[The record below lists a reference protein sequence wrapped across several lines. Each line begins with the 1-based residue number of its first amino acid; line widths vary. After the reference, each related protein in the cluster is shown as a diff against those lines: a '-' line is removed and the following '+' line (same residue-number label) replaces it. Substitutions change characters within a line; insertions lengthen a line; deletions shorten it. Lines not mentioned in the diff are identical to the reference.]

1 MVDKQKVEIAVRMLL
16 EAVGE
21 DPEREGLIK
30 TPERV
35 DRSLRF
41 LTRGYHQKLEEVVN
55 DALFEAESDDMVI
68 VRDIEFFS
76 MCEHHMLPFF
86 GKCHVGYIPKK
97 KIIGVSKIA
106 RIVDMFARRLQV
118 QERLTKE
125 IAHAIYDILDA
136 EGVGVVIDAR
146 HLCMQMRGVE
156 KQNSSMTT
164 SAVLGSFRND
174 EKVRQEFLS
183 LIK

>member
-1 MVDKQKVEIAVRMLL
+1 MDFQKNIRDIIVEL
-16 EAVGE
+16 GE
-21 DPEREGLIK
+21 DPEREGLVK

-35 DRSLRF
+35 ERSLRF
-41 LTRGYHQKLEEVVN
+41 LTRGYHQNLEEVVN
-55 DALFEAESDDMVI
+55 GALFEAESDDMVI
-68 VRDIEFFS
+68 VRNIEFFS

-86 GKCHVGYIPKK
+86 GKCHVGYIPGK

-125 IAHAIYDILDA
+125 ISHALMDILDA
-136 EGVGVVIDAR
+136 EGVGVVIDAQ

-156 KQNSSMTT
+156 KQNSVMTT
-164 SAVLGSFRND
+164 SSMLGSFRRELATRN
-174 EKVRQEFLS
+174 EFTR
-183 LIK
+183 LIR

>member
-1 MVDKQKVEIAVRMLL
+1 MDVQKNIHDILVEL
-16 EAVGE
+16 GE
-21 DPEREGLIK
+21 DPEREGLVK

-35 DRSLRF
+35 ERSLRF
-41 LTRGYHQKLEEVVN
+41 LTRGYHQNLEEVVN
-55 DALFEAESDDMVI
+55 GALFEAESDDMVI
-68 VRDIEFFS
+68 VRNIEFFS

-86 GKCHVGYIPKK
+86 GKCHVGYIPNK

-125 IAHAIYDILDA
+125 ISHALMEILDA
-136 EGVGVVIDAR
+136 EGVGVVMDAQ

-156 KQNSSMTT
+156 KQNSVMTT
-164 SAVLGSFRND
+164 SSMLGSFRRELATRN
-174 EKVRQEFLS
+174 EFTR
-183 LIK
+183 LIIR

>member
-1 MVDKQKVEIAVRMLL
+1 MDFQKNIRDIIVEL
-16 EAVGE
+16 GE
-21 DPEREGLIK
+21 DPEREGLLK

-35 DRSLRF
+35 ERSLRF
-41 LTRGYHQKLEEVVN
+41 LTRGYHQKLEDVVN

-68 VRDIEFFS
+68 VRNIEFFS

-86 GKCHVGYIPKK
+86 GKCHVGYIPGK

-125 IAHAIYDILDA
+125 ISHALMDILDA
-136 EGVGVVIDAR
+136 EGVGVVMDAQ

-156 KQNSSMTT
+156 KQNSVMTT
-164 SAVLGSFRND
+164 SSMLGSFRRELATRN
-174 EKVRQEFLS
+174 EFTR
-183 LIK
+183 LIR